1 MDAIAYLNII
11 LRLGFWFLLTN
22 DFSVANIVIGVIIA
36 LLLPQKYTDPGKLK
50 DWLSVLWQVVIA
62 IPQAYLEA
70 IEIMLF
76 PHNDEEMVRER
87 VPPRRNA
94 GLVFMDIFV
103 ITFTPKTIVVKY
115 NKKGWYEI
123 HRVVRKRKM
132 RGREEETKRR
142 E

>member
-1 MDAIAYLNII
+1 MDAIAYFNII

-62 IPQAYLEA
+62 IPQAYIEA

-76 PHNDEEMVRER
+76 PHNEEKMVRER
-87 VPPRRNA
+87 VPPRRKA
-94 GLVFMDIFV
+94 GLVFMDIFI

-123 HRVVRKRKM
+123 HRVVRKRKG
-132 RGREEETKRR
+132 RRREEQTQKR